1 MDRPTISTIVSSP
14 VSPER
19 VDEVR
24 LAVPAEAGYAQVARL
39 TVTAVATRIGFS
51 YDEIEDL
58 RIAVG
63 EICSLLVVDEPGGRL
78 TLRCTASD
86 HAVVIEAAREPAEPA
101 VQIGELSEQ
110 ILHAVVDHVDADPHN
125 ARLTVTKRLQG

>member
-1 MDRPTISTIVSSP
+1 MSSIVPSP
-14 VSPER
+14 VTPGR

-24 LAVPAEAGYAQVARL
+24 LAVPAQAGYAQVARL

-63 EICSLLVVDEPGGRL
+63 EICSLLVIDEPGGRL
-78 TLRCTASD
+78 TLHCSASD
-86 HAVVIEAAREPAEPA
+86 HEMVIEAVREPADPA
-101 VQIGELSEQ
+101 MQIGELSEQ
-110 ILHAVVDHVDADPHN
+110 ILQAVVDHVDVDLEN
-125 ARLTVTKRLQG
+125 ARLIVTKRLQG

>member
-1 MDRPTISTIVSSP
+1 MSGIVPPSVTP
-14 VSPER
+14 GR

-24 LAVPAEAGYAQVARL
+24 LAVPAQPGYAQVARL

-63 EICSLLVVDEPGGRL
+63 EICSLLVVDEPGARL
-78 TLRCTASD
+78 TLRCAASEQD
-86 HAVVIEAAREPAEPA
+86 VLIEAHREPTEPP
-101 VQIGELSEQ
+101 IHLGDLSEQ
-110 ILHAVVDHVDADPHN
+110 ILRAVVDEVEVDQSG
-125 ARLTVTKRLQG
+125 ARLTVTKRLQS